1 MEYDYSSS
9 GSLDPVTATILTIVY
24 LVVIVVAIA
33 ALWKMFA
40 KAGEPGWAAIVPFY
54 NVYTEFKI
62 AGMNPWMFLL
72 MFIPVVNIVIGIMM
86 AIKLGERFGKG
97 GAWSFFLLVL
107 IPIGYLIL
115 GFGKDPYLPLPQ
127 YSTGGYAPAGLYNP
141 PPAPPA
147 PPAGP
152 YNPPPAPPAPPAP
165 PSW

>member
-1 MEYDYSSS
+1 MEYDYSTS
-9 GSLDPVTATILTIVY
+9 GSLDPVSTTIFVIVY
-24 LVVIVVAIA
+24 LVIIVVAIA

-40 KAGEPGWAAIVPFY
+40 KAGEPGWATIIPFY

-115 GFGKDPYLPLPQ
+115 GFGKDSYIPLPQ
-127 YSTGGYAPAGLYNP
+127 YSTGGYAPAGRYAPPPPPPP
-141 PPAPPA
+141 PPAPSA
-147 PPAGP
+147 PPA
-152 YNPPPAPPAPPAP
+152 
-165 PSW
+165 W